1 MGIFHGLRSNHG
13 AIFPSGD
20 LIPGV
25 YFMVGRS
32 EMLNVTFYPSTL
44 KYTYIFM
51 FQEKGKY
58 PSTPQLCQRLGH
70 C

>member
-25 YFMVGRS
+25 YFMVGIRDAQRDF
-32 EMLNVTFYPSTL
+32 LPFYIKIYVYFYVSG
-44 KYTYIFM
+44 
-51 FQEKGKY
+51 KGKV
-58 PSTPQLCQRLGH
+58 S
-70 C
+70 